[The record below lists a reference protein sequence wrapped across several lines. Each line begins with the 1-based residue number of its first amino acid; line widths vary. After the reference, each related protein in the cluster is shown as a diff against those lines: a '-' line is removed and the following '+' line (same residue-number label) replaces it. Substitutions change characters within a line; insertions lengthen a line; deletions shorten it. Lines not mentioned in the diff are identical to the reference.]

1 MAHGNVTNCQRG
13 YSILE
18 VIIAALITGVLTTA
32 SISFY
37 TKIHEQ
43 SETQYNV
50 SEMQQLCR
58 TSLYDIRKTLLQ
70 AGFKISGQEPY
81 VIAGDTLRVYYNGI
95 QPIDTIQYFLVEFT
109 PAEYADVP
117 DLPSG
122 NQLYKLVKK
131 TNSDSAT
138 VFADF
143 VTDINYNQLDSA
155 NMVVTISVQALR
167 SDESYAPNDGF
178 RIYSIS
184 ERIKLRNVL

>member
-1 MAHGNVTNCQRG
+1 MSGYNKTKCQRG

-18 VIIAALITGVLTTA
+18 VIIAALITGILATA

-37 TKIHEQ
+37 TKMHEQ

-58 TSLYDIRKTLLQ
+58 TSLYDIRKSLLQ
-70 AGFKISGQEPY
+70 AGYKVSGPAYQ
-81 VIAGDTLRVYYNGI
+81 VNGDTLKVYYSGI
-95 QPIDTIQYFLVEFT
+95 QPIDTIQYYLNEFT
-109 PAEYADVP
+109 AAEYANVP
-117 DLPSG
+117 DLPAG
-122 NQLYKLVKK
+122 DKLYKLLKK

-138 VFADF
+138 VYADF
-143 VTDINYNQLDSA
+143 VKGITYNQLDSA
-155 NMVVTISVQALR
+155 NMVVTINVQALR

-178 RIYSIS
+178 RIYAIS